1 MPLPLRLLSESDV
14 RRAVI
19 MPEAIEAMRLAFG
32 QLSAGEAVAPV
43 RTAISVEPH
52 GGTALFMPAYLKGSN
67 GLGAK
72 LVSVFAGNV
81 DRGLPTIAGVL
92 VMEDAST
99 GRPIA
104 VIEAGYLTAL
114 RTGAASGL
122 ATALLARP
130 EASIVALFGAG
141 AQARTQLEAVA
152 AVRTLREVRV
162 VTRDPAHAAGF
173 IEAMRGQSGIPQR
186 LIVSSAN
193 EALRG
198 ADIVVTATTA
208 TSPLFPG
215 EALAAGVHVN
225 GVGSHAAQARELD
238 ETTILQSTVV
248 VDSRAACLQE
258 AGDLL
263 LPIQAGHWSAE
274 RIHAELG
281 EVVLGRAAG
290 LTRADEITLF
300 KSVGLAVQDIAIGQV
315 VLRKAEALGL
325 GTLVEL

>member
-1 MPLPLRLLSESDV
+1 MPLSLRLLSERDV
-14 RRAVI
+14 RQAVT

-43 RTAISVEPH
+43 RTAIAVERH
-52 GGTALFMPAYLKGSN
+52 GGTALFMPAYLKGSD

-72 LVSVFAGNV
+72 LVSVFPGNAGH
-81 DRGLPTIAGVL
+81 GLPTIAGVL
-92 VMEDAST
+92 VMEDAWT

-130 EASIVALFGAG
+130 EAGVLALFGAG

-152 AVRTLREVRV
+152 AVRSLREVRV

-173 IEAMRGQSGIPQR
+173 IEMMRGQPGIPER
-186 LIVSSAN
+186 LLATSPDA
-193 EALRG
+193 ALRD

-208 TSPLFPG
+208 TTPLFPG
-215 EALAAGVHVN
+215 EALAPGAHIN
-225 GVGSHAAQARELD
+225 AVGSHTPGARELD
-238 ETTILQSTVV
+238 ETTVLRSKVV

-263 LPIQAGHWSAE
+263 LPVQAGRWSAE

-281 EVVLGRAAG
+281 EIVLGRTPG
-290 LTRADEITLF
+290 RTSPDEITLF

-325 GTLVEL
+325 GVTVEL

>member
-14 RRAVI
+14 RRAVT

-130 EASIVALFGAG
+130 EASILALFGAG

-162 VTRDPAHAAGF
+162 VTRDPAHAAAF
-173 IEAMRGQSGIPQR
+173 IEAVRGQPGIPEH
-186 LIVSSAN
+186 LVASSPD
-193 EALRG
+193 EALHG
-198 ADIVVTATTA
+198 ADVVVTATTA
-208 TSPLFPG
+208 TTPVFAG
-215 EALAAGVHVN
+215 EALAAGAHVN
-225 GVGSHAAQARELD
+225 AIGSHTAQARELD
-238 ETTILQSTVV
+238 ETSVLRSQVV

-263 LPIQAGHWSAE
+263 LPIQAGLWSAE

-281 EVVLGRAAG
+281 EIVLGRATG
-290 LTRADEITLF
+290 RTSSGEVTLF
-300 KSVGLAVQDIAIGQV
+300 KSVGLAVQDIAVGQV
-315 VLRKAEALGL
+315 VLRKAEAMGL
-325 GTLVEL
+325 GRLVEL